1 MGLNLEELDPDYE
14 LFKYGTEVFEQF
26 KKIEPVASLFGKK
39 KMREMVKIAAEK
51 AKEIAKDKQLKLIS
65 CDIDT
70 YWTAL
75 GNQPTVV
82 CYFYIYD
89 DIELKMDV
97 DNVSGHEIRAIT
109 FKPGY
114 LVSIAVNDEDVYFK
128 CFKMV
133 ELENEAKKLTS
144 SNPDN

>member
-14 LFKYGTEVFEQF
+14 LFKYGSEVYEQF
-26 KKIEPVASLFGKK
+26 KKLEPVASLFGKK
-39 KMREMVKIAAEK
+39 RIREMIKIAVEK
-51 AKEIAKDKQLKLIS
+51 AREIAKDKQVKLLS
-65 CDIDT
+65 CDINT

-75 GNQPTVV
+75 GNQPVV
-82 CYFYIYD
+82 LCYFYISD
-89 DIELKMDV
+89 SIEQKRDL
-97 DNVSGHEIRAIT
+97 DNVSGHEVYVTT

-114 LVSIAVNDEDVYFK
+114 LIDIAVNDEDVYFK

-144 SNPDN
+144 DNQ